1 MKFFREKNIEIEIER
16 FEKCINYNK
25 ILKVE
30 RNLETT
36 DCK

>member
-1 MKFFREKNIEIEIER
+1 MKFFREKNMKIEIER

-25 ILKVE
+25 TFRIE
-30 RNLETT
+30 RNLKIT